1 MRILGMTP
9 PELIVMLGTCL
20 IPILVL
26 YWAVRFA
33 VKHGVKDA
41 LKDLEKGGEA

>member
-9 PELIVMLGTCL
+9 PELVVMLGTCL

-26 YWAVRFA
+26 YWTVRFA
-33 VKHGVKDA
+33 VKHGIEEAFDKLKKDG
-41 LKDLEKGGEA
+41 KI

>member
-9 PELIVMLGTCL
+9 PELVVMFGTCL

-26 YWAVRFA
+26 YWTVRFA
-33 VKHGVKDA
+33 VKHGMKDA
-41 LKDLEKGGEA
+41 LKDLDKDGKI

>member
-1 MRILGMTP
+1 MRILGMTA
-9 PELIVMLGTCL
+9 PELIVMLVTCL

-26 YWAVRFA
+26 YWTIRFA

-41 LKDLEKGGEA
+41 LDDLEKGGKA

>member
-26 YWAVRFA
+26 YWTVRFA
-33 VKHGVKDA
+33 VKHGMKDA
-41 LKDLEKGGEA
+41 LQERGEEDA